1 MAAPRYPEKFTSL
14 DGTTTVYTFP
24 LGMFEFEPSQPL
36 RDPVQQVMGTSRGFR
51 MLGTATALQAQGS
64 VRIRAIANETSSAN
78 LDAEVDEL
86 RADLYTVGL
95 GKLWSLGADGSRR
108 WCYASLS
115 EMPTYTLTPRNLLL
129 LPVVFGFMLF
139 SDWFGETA
147 ITHTETVTSSPDTF
161 TVNNPGNLPATIVEI
176 RLRANA
182 NPGFTNPKIENL
194 TAVSTPFGSVL
205 YTFETAR
212 DGASSNDEVRLFTG
226 SPAEA
231 ASVKR
236 STDNGSSYADD
247 FAQLVIG
254 TAHRV
259 LAFALAPGDNSI
271 KATIGGTANVDVQI
285 TAYAPFA

>member
-14 DGTTTVYTFP
+14 DGSTTVYTFP

-36 RDPVQQVMGTSRGFR
+36 RDPVQPVMGTSRGFR
-51 MLGTATALQAQGS
+51 MLGTAAALQALGS
-64 VRIRAIANETSSAN
+64 VRIRAIANESSSAN

-86 RADLYTVGL
+86 RSDLYTVGL

-108 WCYASLS
+108 WCYAALS

-129 LPVVFGFMLF
+129 LPVVFGFTLF
-139 SDWFGETA
+139 SDWLHETS
-147 ITHTETVTSSPDTF
+147 ITHTETVTASPDTF
-161 TVNNPGNLPATIVEI
+161 TVSNPGNIPATIVEV
-176 RLRANA
+176 RFRNTSGTPTGL
-182 NPGFTNPKIENL
+182 KLENL
-194 TAVSTPFGSVL
+194 TAVSTPFGSIL
-205 YTFETAR
+205 YTFETLR
-212 DGASSNDEVRLFTG
+212 DLTGADHEVRLFTG

-247 FAQLVIG
+247 FANLVIG

-259 LAFALAPGDNSI
+259 LAFALAPGDNSL
-271 KATIGGTANVDVQI
+271 KATIPSVGSTDVQI